1 MRKITGYIG
10 ALIIVFA
17 LMGSILMGYALNVNG
32 NSTIANEYDYITDVS
47 GLYSHSQE
55 PSYIDYN
62 PASNYIGYQSDAVD
76 YESDA
81 GSYYMK
87 KVTSTATYAV
97 SVATGNYS
105 FDGKNGVMPMFGVP
119 VFLSLGLAVEWNIG
133 TVIVRGTFNATYT
146 DGWVTLTVDGP
157 TVKIYKNDVLQS
169 TLTINSLK
177 VIYSGD
183 SENFDYYGING
194 RNNVNG
200 TGDNNDYYAYINSI
214 DDIVSYDLV
223 TPRIGDTANTA
234 PINTWG
240 NKWLGE
246 NRVTNTI
253 NNGSMTAPAMFTDY
267 TEMGS
272 GIYRVNAN
280 FADYVT
286 NQLGQ
291 PVVNRTI
298 SGYYIAYPA
307 SVQPNSLGIDYTE
320 SNRVNNYPMEAD
332 YDNTRS
338 TISASVDL
346 LAVSSA
352 DYMTNKPALIASQ
365 TFTNSPVYSYLSYQG
380 LMFKVNSYK
389 LSDIFSTLATPAGT
403 NSVRIDAP
411 TVTQEYGYLWA
422 GASGSDVMYFTGL
435 NGNWAVLAPF
445 GNVAQGELLDFSGM
459 ANNYIYYYP
468 DSGKCDLYNG
478 AGVKLGTYGG
488 LDQLFIIF
496 ADPTGGNDVK
506 IDFRY
511 RVNNQTDTAYDNL
524 TVTKTRP
531 FINLTYST
539 GGEITTVHYA
549 DITKGFS
556 IKDNNIV
563 NTVWDN
569 QYLNGNI
576 QLLFRADD
584 TLATY
589 SNDIIVGD
597 NTISIDYTTNRFYVQ
612 LNGADPVDIGTWRN
626 ILLNI
631 DLRNGELSAIPV
643 RTFNSYTNVVLDNTS
658 IFIGELVNPAPTNI
672 IEWAPT
678 TNSLMFNVYST
689 SVFMDTYG
697 VVMVNPTLN
706 ITDYFTDLNNFY
718 RLRLFN
724 FSVLGSTIT
733 INGVT
738 YDVTNDT
745 ITINEQTI
753 QVKNMAITY
762 ADGHAYISDSN
773 ADIDLGEITDNNVS
787 MAGAWY
793 FETDLYRGYTTQK
806 MVYEWNWGD
815 FILNN
820 TQFCIM
826 YMGLALV
833 GLIVARHYCNMSI
846 TDYIVLILSFV
857 IALTV
862 QVVA

>member
-62 PASNYIGYQSDAVD
+62 PASNYIGYSTREKYDNSGIDGYLTFKKFDNGTHTFVFEGANVTIDGVSQGAMVFNPVSYHLQFVNEKIAIQYTPSGSINRLYVYGENTLEQYNKITLNVNDSTITYTGITKTNMVINGIVTVENTSNLCYYTGDDWD
-76 YESDA
+76 YINIRLYNNPNITGDIPA
-81 GSYYMK
+81 YY
-87 KVTSTATYAV
+87 S
-97 SVATGNYS
+97 SVWPIFS
-105 FDGKNGVMPMFGVP
+105 F
-119 VFLSLGLAVEWNIG
+119 GLYNHDCIFINEEYYDFTND
-133 TVIVRGTFNATYT
+133 TFNNGDIYNETLTGSGVYHTNSIMWATAYETAIPRFVYYNILGINYT
-146 DGWVTLTVDGP
+146 D
-157 TVKIYKNDVLQS
+157 
-169 TLTINSLK
+169 
-177 VIYSGD
+177 
-183 SENFDYYGING
+183 
-194 RNNVNG
+194 
-200 TGDNNDYYAYINSI
+200 
-214 DDIVSYDLV
+214 
-223 TPRIGDTANTA
+223 
-234 PINTWG
+234 
-240 NKWLGE
+240 
-246 NRVTNTI
+246 
-253 NNGSMTAPAMFTDY
+253 
-267 TEMGS
+267 
-272 GIYRVNAN
+272 
-280 FADYVT
+280 
-286 NQLGQ
+286 
-291 PVVNRTI
+291 
-298 SGYYIAYPA
+298 
-307 SVQPNSLGIDYTE
+307 
-320 SNRVNNYPMEAD
+320 SNRVNNYPIEIE
-332 YDNTRS
+332 YDDTR
-338 TISASVDL
+338 TTVNASVDL

-365 TFTNSPVYSYLSYQG
+365 SFDNSAVYSYLTYQAT
-380 LMFKVNSYK
+380 MYKVNSYK
-389 LSDIFSTLATPAGT
+389 LSDIFSTLTIPVNT

-411 TVTQEYGYLWA
+411 TTTAQYGYWWN
-422 GASGSDVMYFTGL
+422 GASGTDVMNFTGL
-435 NGNWAVLAPF
+435 SDNWVVLAPF
-445 GNVAQGELLDFSGM
+445 GNVAQGEIVDFNGM
-459 ANNYIYYYP
+459 ANQYIVYYP
-468 DSGKCDLYNG
+468 GSGKCDLYN
-478 AGVKLGTYGG
+478 ANGVKLGTYGG
-488 LDQLFIIF
+488 LDQLHVIF
-496 ADPTGGNDVK
+496 ADPTGANEVK
-506 IDFRY
+506 IDFKY
-511 RVNNQTDTAYDNL
+511 RGNNRINTDYDYWTA
-524 TVTKTRP
+524 TKTNP
-531 FINLTYST
+531 FINLTYNT
-539 GGEITTVHYA
+539 GGEITTTHYA
-549 DITKGFS
+549 DITKGYS
-556 IKDNNIV
+556 IKASNTV

-584 TLATY
+584 TLAIY
-589 SNDIIVGD
+589 SNDIIIGD
-597 NTISIDYTTNRFYVQ
+597 NTISIDYNTNRFYVQ

-658 IFIGELVNPAPTNI
+658 IFIGELVNSAPTNI

-678 TNSLMFNVYST
+678 TDSLTFNVYST

-773 ADIDLGEITDNNVS
+773 ADIDLGEVTDNNIS

-846 TDYIVLILSFV
+846 SDYIVLILSFV